1 MKKKLFSLISAVSIM
16 AAPFTVMANSS
27 TNVNVNAN
35 INAASPSYF
44 GLNFDG
50 VSFNGDVGT
59 SFTGTTT
66 HAGQTVNNSN
76 YRVQSALNF
85 DVYVSGSN
93 FASEDGKSLSSRRMT
108 VNQYGYMEQY
118 WEGYYDENGDY
129 QERLVESGNFYN
141 HEASIQVNNDLTKL
155 YSGNNQDQ
163 NHYLQFTLDLTNQNN
178 LYSDNNVLTNLKEN
192 TNFSSQVTFT
202 YTGL

>member
-27 TNVNVNAN
+27 NNVNVNAN

-50 VSFNGDVGT
+50 ISFNGDVGT
-59 SFTGTTT
+59 SFAGTTT
-66 HAGQTVNNSN
+66 QSGQTVINSSYN
-76 YRVQSALNF
+76 VQSALNF
-85 DVYVSGSN
+85 DVYVSGTN
-93 FASEDGKSLSSRRMT
+93 LVSEDGKSLSSRRMT
-108 VNQYGYMEQY
+108 VNQYGYMNQY
-118 WEGYYDENGDY
+118 WEGYYDENGNY
-129 QERLVESGNFYN
+129 QERLNWNFYN
-141 HEASIQVNNDLTKL
+141 HEASVQVHNDLTKL
-155 YSGNNQDQ
+155 YNGNNQNQD
-163 NHYLQFTLDLTNQNN
+163 HYLQFTLDLTNQNN
-178 LYSDNNVLTNLKEN
+178 VYSDNNVLTNLKEN